1 MFGKSRHNLFLF
13 NFFGGGGGGGNQ
25 RVRSESG
32 EIPVFTICRFCQV
45 LVFVLLNFLFVS
57 LSTARVTSVQ

>member
-1 MFGKSRHNLFLF
+1 MFGKSRDNLFLF
-13 NFFGGGGGGGNQ
+13 NLGGGGGNQ
-25 RVRSESG
+25 RVRSQSG
-32 EIPVFTICRFCQV
+32 EIPVLTICRFCQV